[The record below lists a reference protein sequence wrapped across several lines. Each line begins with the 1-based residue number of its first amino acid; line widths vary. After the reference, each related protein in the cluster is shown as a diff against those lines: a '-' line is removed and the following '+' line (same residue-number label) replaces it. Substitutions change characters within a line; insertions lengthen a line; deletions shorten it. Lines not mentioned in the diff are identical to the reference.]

1 MPLEKKL
8 IDIVLKILGQVPFA
22 IPQDTRK
29 PQHNAK
35 LDDSKSNV
43 VEVLTYYRQTGKNIR
58 QKILITNKEYRTRR
72 Y

>member
-1 MPLEKKL
+1 MPLEKNL
-8 IDIVLKILGQVPFA
+8 IDIILKILGQVPFA

-43 VEVLTYYRQTGKNIR
+43 VEVLTYYRQTGKTLD
-58 QKILITNKEYRTRR
+58 KKY
-72 Y
+72 